1 MRIGRPKQTPPIS
14 PTDISDTARSL
25 LTRRAAP
32 VLLFGKRGSPGF
44 TLMEMVIVLAIVG
57 ILASIVAP
65 LVITALTRAREATL
79 QQDLKT
85 MRKLIDDYYGDKGAF
100 PPSLQVL
107 VTQGYLRAIP
117 RDPVNGNKAEWKTVL
132 SKEGGISDVHSFS
145 NERGANGTP
154 YADW

>member
-1 MRIGRPKQTPPIS
+1 MQTPLIS
-14 PTDISDTARSL
+14 PKGIAGTARSL
-25 LTRRAAP
+25 LTRHASPALP
-32 VLLFGKRGSPGF
+32 SGKRGSPGF

-85 MRKLIDDYYGDKGAF
+85 IRKLIDDYYGDKGAF

-132 SKEGGISDVHSFS
+132 AKEGGISDVHSLS

>member
-1 MRIGRPKQTPPIS
+1 
-14 PTDISDTARSL
+14 
-25 LTRRAAP
+25 
-32 VLLFGKRGSPGF
+32 
-44 TLMEMVIVLAIVG
+44 MEMVIVLAIVG

-100 PPSLQVL
+100 PPSLQAL

-117 RDPVNGNKAEWKTVL
+117 RDPVNGNKAEWKAVL
-132 SKEGGISDVHSFS
+132 AKEGGISDVRSLS
-145 NERGANGTP
+145 NERGTNGTP